1 MLLSGLALAVSID
14 LASGIEVL
22 AYFESNASSVGE
34 TFYGRWKP
42 FTAGG
47 NLLRPVETF
56 YGRWKP
62 STAGGNLLR
71 LVETFFSGE
80 TILRPGD
87 SREDQR
93 RDTLGHD

>member
-1 MLLSGLALAVSID
+1 MD
-14 LASGIEVL
+14 LPWPSVL
-22 AYFESNASSVGE
+22 IWRQELKCWRILKVMRRQWVKCY
-34 TFYGRWKP
+34 YGRWKP
-42 FTAGG
+42 STVGEMF
-47 NLLRPVETF
+47 LRPVETF
-56 YGRWKP
+56 YGWRKP

-71 LVETFFSGE
+71 LAETFFSGE

>member
-1 MLLSGLALAVSID
+1 MLVSGLALAVSID

-56 YGRWKP
+56 
-62 STAGGNLLR
+62 
-71 LVETFFSGE
+71 FSGE

>member
-34 TFYGRWKP
+34 MF
-42 FTAGG
+42 
-47 NLLRPVETF
+47 LRPVETF